1 MVSSKGLVPTYHLPP
16 NFSIRRPPFGPIQLG
31 SILNNLRD
39 IKVLNSS
46 CRLPVEENEI
56 FCHLKHGFTSTRSRM
71 RKGEL
76 GVWAR
81 AVGFEGFG
89 TNLNW
94 SREKDDSFE
103 YKFRRLDTYTFS
115 PSVSYLRSSMKELD
129 VAEYIEATDWAPVY
143 IVTGLKVAVGPSV
156 QRTDTT
162 SFSAA
167 SKTGVHLPGG
177 QIEIGPRMGFKGQDQ
192 YSESWE
198 TSDDFIFGLR
208 VEKLVYKKQWLLSH
222 NRRDEGPLLADTVI
236 KGALVGADS
245 ESDDDEN
252 EDEILKIEDY
262 EDENGMSQVVELDA
276 EDKTVW
282 IVPDRFT

>member
-1 MVSSKGLVPTYHLPP
+1 MVSSKGLIPTYHLPP
-16 NFSIRRPPFGPIQLG
+16 NFSIGPPPQGPIQLG

-39 IKVLNSS
+39 VKVLNSS
-46 CRLPVEENEI
+46 CRLPIDEEEV
-56 FCHLKHGFTSTRSRM
+56 FCHQKHGFTSTRSRM

-103 YKFRRLDTYTFS
+103 YKFRRLDTFTFS
-115 PSVSYLRSSMKELD
+115 PSVSYLRKSMKELD

-162 SFSAA
+162 SFAA
-167 SKTGVHLPGG
+167 TSKTGVHLPGG
-177 QIEIGPRMGFKGQDQ
+177 QIEIGPRIGFEGQDQ

-208 VEKLVYKKQWLLSH
+208 VEKLVYKRQWLLSA
-222 NRRDEGPLLADTVI
+222 NRRDEGPLLAEPVV

-245 ESDDDEN
+245 DSDDDED
-252 EDEILKIEDY
+252 EDEIMKIEDG
-262 EDENGMSQVVELDA
+262 EVEGGMSQVIELDD
-276 EDKTVW
+276 EDEAVW
-282 IVPDRFT
+282 TVPDKFI